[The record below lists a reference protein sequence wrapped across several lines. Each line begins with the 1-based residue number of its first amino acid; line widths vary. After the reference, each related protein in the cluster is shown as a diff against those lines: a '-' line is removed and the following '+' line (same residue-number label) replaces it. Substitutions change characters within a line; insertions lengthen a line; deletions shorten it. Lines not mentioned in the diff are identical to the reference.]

1 MTTVRR
7 LVAVMVV
14 AGGLTACGTDDDGGG
29 AADPEVTPAETS
41 AEETSTSSPPPV
53 DGDAVLIETRV
64 TDARSHTTEVLDG
77 SVVGESAFCPGGTA
91 GGGSDGATITS
102 TFTCA
107 GGTLEVRYAPRQPS
121 LVQSASW
128 EVVRGTGDYDGLRG
142 GGWMVA
148 VFDSDDPDAG
158 REIFTGTVSG

>member
-14 AGGLTACGTDDDGGG
+14 AVGLTACGADDDGGG
-29 AADPEVTPAETS
+29 EPEAAPAETS
-41 AEETSTSSPPPV
+41 AQETSTPPPAN
-53 DGDAVLIETRV
+53 GDAILIETRV

-77 SVVGESAFCPGGTA
+77 SVLGESAFCPGGKA
-91 GGGSDGATITS
+91 SGGSDGPTITS

-107 GGTLEVRYAPRQPS
+107 GGTLEVRYAPRQRS
-121 LVQSASW
+121 FVQSSSW
-128 EVVRGTGDYDGLRG
+128 EVVSGTGDYEGLRG

-148 VFDSDDPDAG
+148 AFESDDPDAG
-158 REIFTGTVSG
+158 REIFTGTVSD